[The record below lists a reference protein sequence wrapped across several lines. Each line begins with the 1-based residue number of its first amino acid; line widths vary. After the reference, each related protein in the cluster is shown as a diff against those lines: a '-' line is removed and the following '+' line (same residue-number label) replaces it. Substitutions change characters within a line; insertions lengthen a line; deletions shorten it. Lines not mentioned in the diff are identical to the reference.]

1 MNETNGEVNE
11 AGEMKELNKANEA
24 REVISEMGEDLPPL
38 EQEIEGAASLPEEP
52 KKRVRKKKIRVELI
66 KEIEPGNSEGEFSPQ
81 TEYYPEETRQ
91 TPELST
97 EAPAALKEDTE
108 TPREEH
114 EKSKLTPTE
123 AAPTVAHA
131 ESREKMNINDLTL
144 MSMPKLRS
152 LATKLGVRHENLVAM
167 KKQEL
172 IFAILKAH
180 TNRNGLIYAHGALEI
195 LPDGYGFLRSP
206 NYSYLPGPDDI
217 YISPSQIRLFNL
229 KTGDTVSGQI
239 RPPKEGERFF
249 AMLRVETV
257 NFDDPEIAQS
267 RIPFDNLTPLYPHE
281 RINLET
287 LGGEIST
294 RMINLFCPI
303 GKGQRGLIVSP
314 PRTGKTILLQKVANS
329 ITTNHPEVFVIVL
342 LIDERPEEVT
352 DMQRNV
358 KGEVVSST
366 FDEQATRHV
375 QVAEMVI
382 EKAKRLVE
390 HKRDVIILLDS
401 ITRLARAYNQTVPT
415 SGKILSGGV
424 DSNALHKPKRFFGA
438 ARNIEQGGSL
448 TIVATALIETGSR
461 MDEVI
466 FEEFKGTGNME
477 INLDRRLSDRRL
489 FPAINIKRSGT
500 RKEELLL
507 AEQELNK
514 IWILR
519 KVINPMDDAEII
531 ELLID
536 RMKKTK
542 DNVAFLRSMNTSN
555 GSDV

>member
-1 MNETNGEVNE
+1 MQ
-11 AGEMKELNKANEA
+11 KIANA
-24 REVISEMGEDLPPL
+24 I
-38 EQEIEGAASLPEEP
+38 
-52 KKRVRKKKIRVELI
+52 
-66 KEIEPGNSEGEFSPQ
+66 
-81 TEYYPEETRQ
+81 TE
-91 TPELST
+91 
-97 EAPAALKEDTE
+97 
-108 TPREEH
+108 
-114 EKSKLTPTE
+114 
-123 AAPTVAHA
+123 
-131 ESREKMNINDLTL
+131 
-144 MSMPKLRS
+144 
-152 LATKLGVRHENLVAM
+152 
-167 KKQEL
+167 
-172 IFAILKAH
+172 
-180 TNRNGLIYAHGALEI
+180 
-195 LPDGYGFLRSP
+195 
-206 NYSYLPGPDDI
+206 
-217 YISPSQIRLFNL
+217 
-229 KTGDTVSGQI
+229 
-239 RPPKEGERFF
+239 
-249 AMLRVETV
+249 
-257 NFDDPEIAQS
+257 
-267 RIPFDNLTPLYPHE
+267 
-281 RINLET
+281 
-287 LGGEIST
+287 
-294 RMINLFCPI
+294 
-303 GKGQRGLIVSP
+303 
-314 PRTGKTILLQKVANS
+314 
-329 ITTNHPEVFVIVL
+329 NHPEVFVIVL

-358 KGEVVSST
+358 DGEVVSST

-507 AEQELNK
+507 PEDVLNK
-514 IWILR
+514 MWVLR
-519 KVINPMDDAEII
+519 KVIGPMDDLEII

-542 DNVAFLRSMNTSN
+542 NNEAFLKSMNTSTN
-555 GSDV
+555 GEM